1 MAGRLEGKVAA
12 ITGGASG
19 MGQATA
25 LRFLEEGAFVVIG
38 DLNATNGE
46 ATIRMAEQA
55 GFGDRIVFAQG
66 DVAEEVDVAELVE
79 TAVARFGRLDI
90 MFNNAGV
97 GGAFGPI
104 TDTKVEEWDY
114 TFNVLVRGVF
124 LGIKH
129 AVKQMQRQG
138 EGGVIINTGS
148 IAGLSGGAGPN
159 AYSSAKAAVHN
170 LTCVTAGELAQDR
183 IRINTI
189 APGAIRTPLMHSG
202 RGAEMDALHQEKTP
216 WPRLG
221 EGEDIAGAAVF
232 LASDDSQFVTG
243 QTIVVDGGATAAAP
257 NFWGFG
263 PDSMFKKHAGMNRGT
278 TGEKSYARP
287 LEEK

>member
-1 MAGRLEGKVAA
+1 MAGRLEGKVAV

-19 MGQATA
+19 MGRATA
-25 LRFLEEGAFVVIG
+25 LRYLEEGASVVIG
-38 DLNATNGE
+38 DMNADNG
-46 ATIRMAEQA
+46 AMTVKVAEQA
-55 GFGDRIVFAQG
+55 GFGDHVAFAQG
-66 DVAEEVDVAELVE
+66 DVAEEVDVRDLVE
-79 TAVARFGRLDI
+79 RAVAEFGRLDI

-104 TDTKVEEWDY
+104 TETTVEEWDY

-129 AVKQMQRQG
+129 SVRQMQAQG
-138 EGGVIINTGS
+138 EGGAIINTAS

-159 AYSSAKAAVHN
+159 AYSSAKSAVHN
-170 LTCVTAGELAQDR
+170 LTRVLAGELAQDR
-183 IRINTI
+183 IRINAI
-189 APGAIRTPLMHSG
+189 APGAIRTPLLHSG
-202 RGAEMDALHQEKTP
+202 RAAEMDAIAQDKTP
-216 WPRLG
+216 WPNLG

-243 QTIVVDGGATAAAP
+243 HTLVVDGGALAAAP

-263 PDSMFKKHAGMNRGT
+263 PDSLFKKHAGMNRGS
-278 TGEKSYARP
+278 TGEQSYARP
-287 LEEK
+287 LEDR